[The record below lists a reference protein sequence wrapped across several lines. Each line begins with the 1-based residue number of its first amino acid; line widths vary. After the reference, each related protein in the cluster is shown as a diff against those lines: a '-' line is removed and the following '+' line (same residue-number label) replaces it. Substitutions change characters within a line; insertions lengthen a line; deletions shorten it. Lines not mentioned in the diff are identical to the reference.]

1 MSACPP
7 GFTHAYDGYR
17 SCALDLSCAHK
28 ALDRPMEADISMDE
42 CGAQCGAGCVGLSLF
57 TSSECWVYDAL
68 AGEPRYDEQ
77 SVFCVRDL
85 PPPPPSPRP
94 RPPPPYVAPPPQ
106 PPPPP
111 PPPPLPLPASRKDA
125 AIEHLKHASDDIKAA
140 GGALVEGVPFGAVV
154 ALAVGGGIGLLLLLL
169 GCLLLRRGRGAG
181 TYDNDDD
188 DDDEYGDGGL
198 YDPHGGAEM
207 MRAEYNDEQPS
218 GGGGSG
224 SQRILV
230 EVGGEVCSR
239 RVRTVGCQSVAE
251 LREVI
256 AYACDDLVGRVDPS
270 DMLLEYLDEKAG
282 LAILVTDDMG
292 VRGVLSRTT
301 LKATFAEPRRHAGR
315 HGGGGGSSS
324 GRGGGG
330 SSGGGGRRASKPKRV
345 AGRGRRKGYER
356 GIIDEEEA
364 DDADDAEWEESP
376 SNCVLS

>member
-7 GFTHAYDGYR
+7 GFTHAFDGYR

-28 ALDRPMEADISMDE
+28 ALDRPMEADVSMEE
-42 CGAQCGAGCVGLSLF
+42 CGAACGDGCAGLSLF
-57 TSSECWVYDAL
+57 TSSECWVYEAL
-68 AGEPRYDEQ
+68 AGEARYDEQ

-94 RPPPPYVAPPPQ
+94 RPPPPYVAPPPPPPSL
-106 PPPPP
+106 PPPPSP
-111 PPPPLPLPASRKDA
+111 VSRKDA
-125 AIEHLKHASDDIKAA
+125 AVEHLKHASDDIKAA

-154 ALAVGGGIGLLLLLL
+154 ALAAGGGIGLLLLLC

-181 TYDNDDD
+181 AYDDD
-188 DDDEYGDGGL
+188 DDDDVDDDGGL
-198 YDPHGGAEM
+198 FDPHGGAEM
-207 MRAEYNDEQPS
+207 MRADYDDEQPREAA
-218 GGGGSG
+218 GGGGGGGGG

-256 AYACDDLVGRVDPS
+256 AYACDDLVGRVEPS

-282 LAILVTDDMG
+282 LAILVTNDMG

-301 LKATFAEPRRHAGR
+301 LKATFAEPQQHAGR

-324 GRGGGG
+324 GGGG
-330 SSGGGGRRASKPKRV
+330 SGGRRASKPKRV

-356 GIIDEEEA
+356 GNVEEEEA
-364 DDADDAEWEESP
+364 DDGDDEEYEEGP
-376 SNCVLS
+376 SNCLLM